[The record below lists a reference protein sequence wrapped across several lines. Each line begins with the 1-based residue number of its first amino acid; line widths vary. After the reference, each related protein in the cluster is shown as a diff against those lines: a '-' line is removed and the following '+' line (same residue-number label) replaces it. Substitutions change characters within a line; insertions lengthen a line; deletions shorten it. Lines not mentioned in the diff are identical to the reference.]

1 MRFDLVS
8 DVSFR
13 GNNVNQ
19 DELLKELRE
28 EAIRRN
34 MSTCEQIMRELLK
47 LMEVREALQIALKQV
62 STYLPI
68 FESHH
73 PEKVWPRAWVEL
85 TSKYEPIDYSSH
97 DFEMFTDFYED
108 YFGSQAFINAIQLL
122 DGAFRAYFQG
132 TPDVTINLAADAIA
146 NMASAKMSAY
156 LSVKIPSIWL
166 RFRKMF
172 DDQNTFSEEE
182 KWEISKEFKQNSERG
197 NFIESFWTEL
207 ADEISKASK

>member
-28 EAIRRN
+28 AAIHRN
-34 MSTCEQIMRELLK
+34 MSKCEQIMRELLK
-47 LMEVREALQIALKQV
+47 LMDAREALQIALKQV

-85 TSKYEPIDYSSH
+85 TSKYEPIDYSTH
-97 DFEMFTDFYED
+97 GFGMFTDIYED

-132 TPDVTINLAADAIA
+132 ISEVAINLAGDAIR
-146 NMASAKMSAY
+146 NMASAKMFAY
-156 LSVKIPSIWL
+156 VSVKIPSIWL
-166 RFRKMF
+166 RYNKTL
-172 DDQNTFSEEE
+172 DDQNKFSDEE
-182 KWEISKEFKQNSERG
+182 KFYIAREFRQSPERG

-207 ADEISKASK
+207 ADEISKANK